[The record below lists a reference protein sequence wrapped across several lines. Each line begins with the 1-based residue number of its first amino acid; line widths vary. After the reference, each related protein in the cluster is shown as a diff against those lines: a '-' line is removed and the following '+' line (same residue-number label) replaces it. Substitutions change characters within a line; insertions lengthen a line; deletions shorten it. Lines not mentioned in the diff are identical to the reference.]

1 MGLNRIVIKNIK
13 EHLGRFVLL
22 AAILSVS
29 IGTVVALYVLSQ
41 AMYGDLQNKID
52 EYGANMVIV
61 PKTKSLPLSYAG
73 VTIGF
78 VQSETKL
85 LTTDDVERI
94 RKIPN
99 SANINVVSPKL
110 LGIMSIEG
118 EKAAA
123 KKVLVEGVRFK
134 DEFKLKQWWGIK
146 SGARPNRANEVL
158 VGGKIARILD
168 LDPGDSVV
176 IKNEKYSGNYKVG
189 GVLKM
194 MGSQDDELIYM
205 NLSESQRIL
214 SKPNGLSIIEVSAWC
229 SNCPINDI
237 VDQISGKIPAGNVS
251 AVRQAAEL
259 RQTLMDQF
267 RLFAIILSAALI
279 SVSSLIMFAN
289 VLGSVHGRR
298 REIGIFRAIG
308 YRRRHIMYLIM
319 LEVVLLGTASGIVG
333 AVAGFACS
341 GLLAPAVIGIDNNIG
356 TDFGLIGAAIGFAL
370 VIAVASGIYPALKA
384 SNISPVEAINSI

>member
-29 IGTVVALYVLSQ
+29 IGTVVALYILSQ

-61 PKTKSLPLSYAG
+61 PKTKNLPLSYAG

-85 LTTDDVERI
+85 LNMDDVDKI
-94 RKIPN
+94 RKISN

-110 LGIMSIEG
+110 LGIMSVDG

-123 KKVLVEGVRFK
+123 KKVLVEGVRFE

-146 SGARPNRANEVL
+146 SGARPNKANEVL
-158 VGGKIARILD
+158 VGGKIARVLNVG
-168 LDPGDSVV
+168 PGDSIV

-214 SKPNGLSIIEVSAWC
+214 NKPNSLSIIEVSAWC
-229 SNCPINDI
+229 RNCPIDDI
-237 VDQISGKIPAGNVS
+237 VAQIAGKIPTGNIS

-259 RQTLMDQF
+259 RQTLIDQF
-267 RLFAIILSAALI
+267 KLFAVILSAAMI
-279 SVSSLIMFAN
+279 SVASLIMFAN
-289 VLGSVHGRR
+289 VLGSVYSRR
-298 REIGIFRAIG
+298 REIGIFRAMG

-319 LEVVLLGTASGIVG
+319 QEVVLLGIASGVVG
-333 AVAGFACS
+333 TLAGYACS
-341 GLLAPAVIGIDNNIG
+341 GLLAPSVIGIDNSIG
-356 TDFGLIGAAIGFAL
+356 IDFGLVGAAIGFAL
-370 VIAVASGIYPALKA
+370 FIAVASGVYPALKA